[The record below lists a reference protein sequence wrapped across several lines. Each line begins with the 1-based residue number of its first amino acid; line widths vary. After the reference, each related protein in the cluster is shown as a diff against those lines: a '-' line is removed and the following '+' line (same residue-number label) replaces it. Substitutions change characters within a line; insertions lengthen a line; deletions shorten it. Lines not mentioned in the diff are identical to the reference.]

1 MANIS
6 KDERNLN
13 KAQSLYDEGVNHYLA
28 IAEKLNA
35 EALDMFDILEGIR
48 KGRPETKYQITPRQE
63 KALNSQFK
71 LWMSTV
77 ENPEKALSHLHGA
90 LKEKYTKAPK
100 QPKQTDQ
107 PTSPKI
113 ALFSP
118 NAAG

>member
-1 MANIS
+1 MANIP

-13 KAQSLYDEGVNHYLA
+13 KAQSLYDKGVEHYLA
-28 IAEKLNA
+28 ITEQLND
-35 EALDMFDILEGIR
+35 EALEMFDILEGIR
-48 KGRPETKYQITPRQE
+48 KGRTEDKYQVTPRQE
-63 KALNSQFK
+63 KAIRSMFK

-90 LKEKYTKAPK
+90 LKEKYTK
-100 QPKQTDQ
+100 
-107 PTSPKI
+107 SPKRSDSTQKASKPSI